1 MKYNYYSYVAQYP
14 CGVPV
19 KQKSQSEI
27 HLLPVWP
34 DWTIYCIFGQ
44 LFKVCGNNYFAQIAH
59 IIWQF
64 LQKSLIFLVKLFLGN
79 FYRRLATF
87 YWSHCSYYSYFSQF
101 PWVFSFIFAGKH
113 QTEAFFPWR
122 RRQVVT
128 PLSQWHVYDRSLMR
142 RRRDVD
148 DNNNV
153 AEYKKRL
160 LFHIVAG
167 GCFDAVLLTTF
178 VSQCDQMFEF
188 KVAQFSWNVAQNLIA
203 VV

>member
-1 MKYNYYSYVAQYP
+1 
-14 CGVPV
+14 
-19 KQKSQSEI
+19 
-27 HLLPVWP
+27 
-34 DWTIYCIFGQ
+34 
-44 LFKVCGNNYFAQIAH
+44 
-59 IIWQF
+59 
-64 LQKSLIFLVKLFLGN
+64 
-79 FYRRLATF
+79 
-87 YWSHCSYYSYFSQF
+87 
-101 PWVFSFIFAGKH
+101 
-113 QTEAFFPWR
+113 
-122 RRQVVT
+122 
-128 PLSQWHVYDRSLMR
+128 MR

-167 GCFDAVLLTTF
+167 GCFDAVLLTTI